1 MQLTVRD
8 VAEIFSVPENRVYR
22 WISDES
28 LPSLQIDGQH
38 FFNNDDLLEWATV
51 RRLKFSPE
59 LLSRKGPGRASSST
73 SNGGANLV
81 QALEL
86 GGDVVRISGTDRR
99 TVLARMV
106 ESMSL
111 PPGTDR
117 EMLLNLFQA
126 RESRG
131 STAVGDGIAIPHPQ
145 HPVIL
150 PVAKPVLA
158 LCFLETPVD
167 FQAPDGQPIHTL
179 FTLICP
185 TIRSHLAMLARVAVA
200 LRDDGFRSAIRRRLS
215 HAEIVVEARRVES
228 EFATKPR
235 ETA

>member
-28 LPSLQIDGQH
+28 LPSLQIDGQY

-51 RRLKFSPE
+51 RRLEFSPE
-59 LLSRKGPGRASSST
+59 LLQSRGRNRPAVAST
-73 SNGGANLV
+73 GTNLV
-81 QALEL
+81 DAFEL
-86 GGDVVRISGTDRR
+86 GGDVLKIGGSDPKS
-99 TVLARMV
+99 VLANMV
-106 ESMSL
+106 NSLSL
-111 PPGTDR
+111 PTDADR
-117 EMLLNLFQA
+117 EMLLSLFQA

-150 PVAKPVLA
+150 RASRPA
-158 LCFLETPVD
+158 LTVCYLETPVD
-167 FQAPDGQPIHTL
+167 FHAPDGQPIHTL

-185 TIRSHLAMLARVAVA
+185 TIRGHLAMLARLAVA
-200 LRDDGFRSAIRRRLS
+200 LRDEGFRGVISRRGTRE
-215 HAEIVVEARRVES
+215 EILAEARRVET
-228 EFATKPR
+228 EFASSSR
-235 ETA
+235 ESA